1 MLPKQSA
8 SLAACTTAV
17 LTLAITSCG
26 GGHAPLPE
34 LTRTVLG
41 DTAGLVT
48 RGEYLVRTVANCG
61 HCHAAD
67 AREPDGALIGG
78 HEFSN
83 WRIGTVRASNLTPD
97 SATGIGAWGD
107 AEIVRAIRTGT
118 DRDGDVLAPVMPYA
132 WFSGMAVRDA
142 LAITRYLRTLQPIS
156 HDVENDFNLIYRAA
170 EMLVLGPAEA
180 EKRALPPRGATVEN
194 GRYLA
199 IHVALC
205 ADCHTPRGGIQ
216 NKPDMDMLFAG
227 TDSPPAGFPANPANI
242 TPDTAT
248 GIGAWTEEEFLRAL
262 RTGVTPDGEEMHPF
276 MPWQQF
282 RDMADDDL
290 RAIYR
295 YLRTVPPIRN
305 EVADRAGRGM

>member
-1 MLPKQSA
+1 MQTKQRA
-8 SLAACTTAV
+8 SLAACATAV

-26 GGHAPLPE
+26 GGRAPLAE
-34 LTRTVLG
+34 LTRSVLG
-41 DTAGLVT
+41 DTAGLAT

-97 SATGIGAWGD
+97 PTTGIGAWSD

-118 DRDGDVLAPVMPYA
+118 DRDDNVLAPVMPYA
-132 WFSGMAVRDA
+132 WFSGMALRDA
-142 LAITRYLRTLQPIS
+142 LAITRYLRTLQPVS
-156 HDVENDFNLIYRAA
+156 HEVENDFNLIYRAA
-170 EMLVLGPAEA
+170 EMLVLGAAEA
-180 EKRALPPRGATVEN
+180 EDRALPPRGATVEN

-199 IHVALC
+199 LHVALC

-248 GIGAWTEEEFLRAL
+248 GIGAWTEEEFVRSL

-290 RAIYR
+290 RAVYR
-295 YLRTVPPIRN
+295 YLRTVPPIDN
-305 EVADRAGRGM
+305 DVAG